1 MWWTKCGEGV
11 RAVSDVDL
19 RPRTPAAGT
28 GTQAVDR
35 ACALVSLVVR
45 ADEPMTSSEISDAAG
60 LARSTT
66 SRLLTALER
75 TDLLQRDDSGAYIA
89 GGLFA
94 LHSARRDPDS
104 ELARVAG
111 PFLHELRDLTGETA
125 LLGVPRGRS
134 VVHVA
139 QVDSTYLL
147 AARDWRQ
154 TEVPVSCSALGKALC
169 ATAAMPMP
177 DEPLERRTEH
187 SRPDLAALR
196 RDLEGV
202 RVRGYSVAVDE
213 LEVGLTAVATPVCGG
228 DGGVVAALGVT
239 GATARLEDRLD
250 EVGRLL
256 VDQAAA
262 LHALLRRSK
271 DREGAA

>member
-1 MWWTKCGEGV
+1 MT
-11 RAVSDVDL
+11 DVDVQ
-19 RPRTPAAGT
+19 PRGAAT

-35 ACALVSLVVR
+35 ACALVSLVVC
-45 ADEPMTSSEISDAAG
+45 ADEPMTFTEIADAAG

-66 SRLLTALER
+66 SRLLAALER
-75 TDLLQRDDSGAYIA
+75 TDLLHRDDTGAYVA

-94 LHSARRDPDS
+94 LHSARRDPW
-104 ELARVAG
+104 EEMARVAQ
-111 PFLHELRDLTGETA
+111 PFLRRLRDLTGETA
-125 LLGVPRGRS
+125 LLGVPRSRS
-134 VVHVA
+134 VLHVA

-169 ATAAMPMP
+169 ASGALPLP
-177 DEPLERRTEH
+177 DEPLERRTAH
-187 SRPDLAALR
+187 SRADLAELR

-202 RVRGYSVAVDE
+202 RARGWSVAVDE
-213 LEVGLTAVATPVCGG
+213 LEVGLTAVATPVCGRNG
-228 DGGVVAALGVT
+228 NVVAALGVT
-239 GATARLEDRLD
+239 GATARLEDRSD

-256 VDQAAA
+256 VDQATA

-271 DREGAA
+271 NREGAT